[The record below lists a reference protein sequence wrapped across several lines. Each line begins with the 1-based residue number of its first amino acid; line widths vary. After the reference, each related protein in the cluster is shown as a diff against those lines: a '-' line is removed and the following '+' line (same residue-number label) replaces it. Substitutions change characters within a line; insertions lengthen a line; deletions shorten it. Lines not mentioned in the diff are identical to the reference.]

1 MKDFETF
8 DQYALTA
15 FKDMLNLA
23 EIYPPDDFEAAVDD
37 TFTTILSNQKE
48 VEICPG
54 GKNKKLTHANVK
66 EFIELSMKAR
76 LNESAK

>member
-23 EIYPPDDFEAAVDD
+23 EIYPPADFDQAVDD

-54 GKNKKLTHANVK
+54 GKNMKLTHANHK

-76 LNESAK
+76 LNEAAK